1 MGEDG
6 TTDSGL
12 VFEVAT
18 VDKYAPKKTGVYNIG
33 LQKKVKGKKTQM
45 WSWNEDKATLSPMV
59 YPKKAL
65 FEGANKNLIVF

>member
-33 LQKKVKGKKTQM
+33 L
-45 WSWNEDKATLSPMV
+45 
-59 YPKKAL
+59 
-65 FEGANKNLIVF
+65 